1 MKTLD
6 TRQLNDRLEELETA
20 FNEWKECLTVE
31 QIAEIR
37 EEYSVQDEDD
47 ISDEEFGWKWEDEVG
62 SDADELK
69 NLTNLREEIGRSWKD
84 GVELIREQDFE
95 EYAQNYAESI
105 GAIDRDGG
113 WPACCI
119 DWERAANQLMMDYS
133 SVDYDGETYYYRG

>member
-37 EEYSVQDEDD
+37 EEYSVPNDDE
-47 ISDEEFGWKWEDEVG
+47 ISDSEFGYAWDF
-62 SDADELK
+62 SDYEELQG
-69 NLTNLREEIGRSWKD
+69 LINLREEIGRSWKD

-95 EYAQNYAESI
+95 EYAQNFAESI
-105 GAIDRDGG
+105 GAISGDER

-119 DWERAANQLMMDYS
+119 DWEKAANQLMSDYS